1 MGTKER
7 GNKDRGWTN
16 VDVNLTISSDGD
28 VDPLGVL
35 RGITRGMSKLDR
47 ALRDAVIAARGRGN
61 SWEEIGEALGV
72 SRQSAWERFKDD
84 EPSRSDVIDRVM
96 GSLKGRVEMSSDEM
110 RELAREEEEEIELRK
125 WGSLP
130 PGLKWRS

>member
-1 MGTKER
+1 MAKTQ
-7 GNKDRGWTN
+7 RGWTN

-35 RGITRGMSKLDR
+35 RGITKGMSKLDR
-47 ALRDAVIAARGRGN
+47 ALRDAVHAARGRGH

-72 SRQSAWERFKDD
+72 TRQSAWERFKVVD
-84 EPSRSDVIDRVM
+84 EEYPDAVDRAM
-96 GSLKGRVEMSSDEM
+96 GAFADRPGPTSDEM
-110 RELAREEEEEIELRK
+110 REQSRREEEATELRK